1 MLAVDFLFHKRLYR
15 AAQEVLLSRW
25 GPSACPT
32 RQPLAMLDLG
42 CGDAQQIAATLSQ
55 CGAPGGNLSLASYTG
70 VDMSAPALAI
80 AQRNLAFLQPA
91 CTVSLLQQDMTTF
104 VEACPAG
111 QFDLIFASFAVHHL
125 SQEGKARF
133 LAHAARCLR
142 PGGAFILVDVFLRE
156 GEERQQWVERFRDHM
171 SEAVAAGIVDEDEAA
186 TVMGHVEP
194 FDLPEH
200 VCTYQRMASDASF
213 AAAECLH
220 TDPKELSRL
229 MLLRTRDP

>member
-91 CTVSLLQQDMTTF
+91 CTVSLLQVRIASGRACHAACLPCSPAIPSDVHAPTRCEDALPLAACQHTAQKFLLDVGLALPPPSLPCLQQDMTTF
-104 VEACPAG
+104 VEACLAG

-125 SQEGKARF
+125 
-133 LAHAARCLR
+133 RCGCWLQADKIGR
-142 PGGAFILVDVFLRE
+142 NA
-156 GEERQQWVERFRDHM
+156 
-171 SEAVAAGIVDEDEAA
+171 
-186 TVMGHVEP
+186 
-194 FDLPEH
+194 
-200 VCTYQRMASDASF
+200 
-213 AAAECLH
+213 CLH
-220 TDPKELSRL
+220 PPVVRQHSL
-229 MLLRTRDP
+229 